1 MADTSSEVTGTQM
14 NPRNDK
20 TRKQEAGHPAHS
32 RTHSPARNIEDVS
45 ICAECECDMVYPID
59 WEQEQSDNR
68 LWRVTLRCPN
78 CEGVRDGLMDEDL
91 IEKFDC
97 LLDRGTDSL
106 VRDLRNLTYAN
117 MATEINVFVSALDGG
132 HLLPEDF

>member
-1 MADTSSEVTGTQM
+1 MNSRNNKTQKQAAKHGVKPERLADSIAGT
-14 NPRNDK
+14 
-20 TRKQEAGHPAHS
+20 
-32 RTHSPARNIEDVS
+32 IEDVS
-45 ICAECECDMVYPID
+45 VCPHCECDMVYPID
-59 WEQEQSDNR
+59 WEQADGS

-78 CEGVRDGLMDEDL
+78 CEDVVPGVMDEEL

-117 MATEINVFVSALDGG
+117 MATEINAFVGALDGG
-132 HLLPEDF
+132 HILPEDF

>member
-1 MADTSSEVTGTQM
+1 M
-14 NPRNDK
+14 NSRNDK
-20 TRKQEAGHPAHS
+20 TKNEAKMPVRGRRLDDAIA
-32 RTHSPARNIEDVS
+32 TTIEDVTS
-45 ICAECECDMVYPID
+45 CVHCECEMVYPID
-59 WEQEQSDNR
+59 WEQAEGT

-78 CEGVRDGLMDEDL
+78 CEEVAPGVMDEEL

-117 MATEINVFVSALDGG
+117 MATEINTFVGALSEG
-132 HLLPEDF
+132 HILPEDF